1 MEIKCYKIHDQNLY
15 QPLLSLNINLHVSHT
30 THISRYKKFNHFQQ
44 LAMFALQLFFH
55 QTNALADPTIT
66 TTTNSLIY
74 DKMFDA
80 TNRLSQQMEMFNVHY
95 ITKLD
100 EKFVTIMQIL
110 GGLDANVKQLQERSQ
125 AWETFSY
132 HMTTWNDYI
141 KSSDQRMEIVKK
153 TLESLPIIE
162 NQLQNTD
169 FKIQHIFDKTDLIN
183 EKFHDMT
190 KAMLNNNQSNN
201 KVVKK
206 SKENKPPAAAC
217 CNGKLLINDFL
228 IEK

>member
-1 MEIKCYKIHDQNLY
+1 MSGSIYKFARIIHYSTYRDTKNL
-15 QPLLSLNINLHVSHT
+15 NE
-30 THISRYKKFNHFQQ
+30 KFNHFQQ
-44 LAMFALQLFFH
+44 LALFALQLFFH
-55 QTNALADPTIT
+55 QINSADPTP
-66 TTTNSLIY
+66 TTNPSLIY

-100 EKFVTIMQIL
+100 EKFVAIMQIL
-110 GGLDANVKQLQERSQ
+110 SGLDANVKQLQERSQ

-141 KSSDQRMEIVKK
+141 KSSDQKMEIVKK

-190 KAMLNNNQSNN
+190 KAMLNNQQQNNN
-201 KVVKK
+201 KMMKK
-206 SKENKPPAAAC
+206 SKENKPPAAC
-217 CNGKLLINDFL
+217 CNGKLLIFL
-228 IEK
+228 KHLFINNLFHLTHDEQQE